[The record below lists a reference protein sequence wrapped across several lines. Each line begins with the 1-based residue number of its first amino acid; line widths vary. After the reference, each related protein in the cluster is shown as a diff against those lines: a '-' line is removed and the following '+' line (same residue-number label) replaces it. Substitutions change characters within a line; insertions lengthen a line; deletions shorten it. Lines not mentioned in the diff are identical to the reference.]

1 MIFYDCNIAPNPR
14 RARMFIAEKGLDI
27 KKIEI
32 DIVGGENLAES
43 FLSINPRGLLPVL
56 ELDDGTKIDEVMAIC
71 RYLEEIY
78 PETPLLGTN
87 PLEKARVVGYQRK
100 MEFDG
105 MIAISEAFRNNA
117 KNERFS
123 FRSLPGREGT
133 SAIEGLVDRGLNT
146 LDNFYIWLE
155 HYLTENEFVAGN
167 SFTMADITAY
177 VAVDFS
183 KWVNRRVPKENIRTL
198 EWYKKVST
206 RSSAKA

>member
-1 MIFYDCNIAPNPR
+1 MILYDCNIAPNPR
-14 RARMFIAEKGLDI
+14 RARMFIAEKSLDI
-27 KKIEI
+27 KKIQV
-32 DIVGGENLAES
+32 DIIGGENLTES

-87 PLEKARVVGYQRK
+87 PLEKARVEGYQRK

-105 MIAISEAFRNNA
+105 MIAISEAFRNDA
-117 KNERFS
+117 ANERFS
-123 FRSLPGREGT
+123 FRSLPGRDGT
-133 SAIEGLVDRGLNT
+133 PAIEGLVERGQNT

-155 HYLTENEFVAGN
+155 NYLTENEFVAGPN
-167 SFTMADITAY
+167 FSMADITAF

-183 KWVNRRVPKENIRTL
+183 KWVKRRIPKENNKTL
-198 EWYKKVST
+198 EWYKKISS
-206 RSSAKA
+206 RASAKA

>member
-1 MIFYDCNIAPNPR
+1 
-14 RARMFIAEKGLDI
+14 
-27 KKIEI
+27 
-32 DIVGGENLAES
+32 
-43 FLSINPRGLLPVL
+43 
-56 ELDDGTKIDEVMAIC
+56 
-71 RYLEEIY
+71 
-78 PETPLLGTN
+78 
-87 PLEKARVVGYQRK
+87 
-100 MEFDG
+100 

-123 FRSLPGREGT
+123 FRSLPGRDGT

>member
-27 KKIEI
+27 KKVEV

-78 PETPLLGTN
+78 PDTPLLGTN

-123 FRSLPGREGT
+123 FRSLPGRDGT

>member
-27 KKIEI
+27 KKVEV

-71 RYLEEIY
+71 RYLEEMY

-123 FRSLPGREGT
+123 FRSLPGRDGT
-133 SAIEGLVDRGLNT
+133 SAIEGLVNRGLNT

>member
-1 MIFYDCNIAPNPR
+1 MILYDCDIAPNPR
-14 RARMFIAEKGLDI
+14 RARMFIAEKGLNI
-27 KKIEI
+27 KKIEV
-32 DIVGGENLAES
+32 DIVGGENLS
-43 FLSINPRGLLPVL
+43 DDFLSINPRGLLPVL

-71 RYLEEIY
+71 RYLEEMY
-78 PETPLLGTN
+78 PENPLLGTN
-87 PLEKARVVGYQRK
+87 PLEKARVELLQRK

-105 MIAISEAFRNNA
+105 MIAISEAFRNNP

-123 FRSLPGREGT
+123 FRSLPGSDEV
-133 SAIEGLVDRGLNT
+133 SAIEGLVDRGQNT
-146 LDNFYIWLE
+146 LNSFYTWLE
-155 HYLTENEFVAGN
+155 RYLTENEFVAGN

>member
-27 KKIEI
+27 KKIEV

-78 PETPLLGTN
+78 PDTPLLGTN

-123 FRSLPGREGT
+123 FRSLPGRDGT

>member
-27 KKIEI
+27 KKVEV

-183 KWVNRRVPKENIRTL
+183 KWVSRRVPKENIRTL

>member
-27 KKIEI
+27 KKIEV

-123 FRSLPGREGT
+123 FRSLPGRDGT

>member
-27 KKIEI
+27 KKIEV

-71 RYLEEIY
+71 RYLEEMY

>member
-27 KKIEI
+27 KKVEV